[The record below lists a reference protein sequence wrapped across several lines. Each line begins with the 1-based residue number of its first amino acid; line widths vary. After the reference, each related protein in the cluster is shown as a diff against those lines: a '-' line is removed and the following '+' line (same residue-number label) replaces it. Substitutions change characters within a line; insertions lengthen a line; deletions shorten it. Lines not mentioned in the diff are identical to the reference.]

1 MNARLISDANAIPFL
16 ASTVIPKGVDPSI
29 LAEFVSPSEEDV
41 EEYGRLASRLFA
53 LLEPETEERGRAA
66 LPAAR
71 PAPAVAI
78 PMKLKLPP
86 PAVAYPVPAPS
97 HPYLPPAPPAPTS
110 SYIAPFSI
118 APVTAAPAPVPAP
131 AAQFRAEQAREQ
143 AQLAREFREQEE
155 RRLRDAQEA
164 AQLQLKEHEALQQL
178 GAARAAGAYS
188 KDQQLQDRTNPA
200 AQAAREQGYNQRN
213 VAALDDLIESLE
225 RDVQGKVKEVQGK
238 PGLKPLHPS
247 VAGSLR
253 STAQLPANPAPI
265 PLHPPSKST
274 KPGQAV
280 HVDKYGYV
288 MRDPFFKEKEALE
301 QLGEARAA
309 GAYSKEQQQQDRGFR
324 SQARPSSTSM
334 DYYGSMF
341 APNPAAATR
350 TQRSGE
356 RSRSRSRTAATRS
369 RSRSRQARSRSP
381 RRARDQGRSPRARS
395 RSRERS
401 KSRDRRRRRSRERRR
416 SRSKERRRRS
426 KSKERSKEK
435 RSRKSRSRSKEKRR
449 RAEAYTGPP
458 VPAFLLHPADR
469 LFAGGAKR
477 RGRREGSGEEVDETK
492 VALEEALRLIRGLK
506 ADVGEQEQETYFVTL
521 EAEVLDDGV
530 FKQFTQLGAGS
541 EDKVTGV
548 FNKGFFRSIL
558 PTYMPEYDTNLIL
571 KNQQNLHNSLKLK
584 LDEAAGSYSFQHV
597 KKLSPMAPDSE
608 EKALQDFISYLKKV
622 KMDKRV
628 VVFLHSRDI
637 LLPLLLTK
645 LVSFDLVESFTS
657 AVHGFCDFSTCMTK
671 LALGGVWKDTMF
683 TDLMDVYRQ
692 IMGKQW
698 PRYIHPTLPSPL
710 PPLPSP

>member
-29 LAEFVSPSEEDV
+29 LAEFVSPTEEDV
-41 EEYGRLASRLFA
+41 EDYGRLAGRLYA
-53 LLEPETEERGRAA
+53 LLEPEVEEPGRAA
-66 LPAAR
+66 LPAPR

-118 APVTAAPAPVPAP
+118 APVAVAPAPVPAP
-131 AAQFRAEQAREQ
+131 AVQFREEEAREQ

-155 RRLRDAQEA
+155 RQLREAQEA
-164 AQLQLKEHEALQQL
+164 AQLQLKEQEALLQL
-178 GAARAAGAYS
+178 GAARAAGAYT
-188 KDQQLQDRTNPA
+188 KDKQLKDH
-200 AQAAREQGYNQRN
+200 QAAKEKGHNQRN
-213 VAALDDLIESLE
+213 VAALDELIESLE

-253 STAQLPANPAPI
+253 SSGPTPAPKPI
-265 PLHPPSKST
+265 TVHPPSKTT

-280 HVDKYGYV
+280 NVDKYGYV
-288 MRDPFFKEKEALE
+288 IRDPFFQEKEVLE
-301 QLGEARAA
+301 QLGAARAS
-309 GAYSKEQQQQDRGFR
+309 GTYSKEQQVQDRAGR
-324 SQARPSSTSM
+324 HQARTDVNSM

-341 APNPAAATR
+341 TPVATTR
-350 TQRSGE
+350 SQRSGE
-356 RSRSRSRTAATRS
+356 RSRSRSRAAATRS
-369 RSRSRQARSRSP
+369 RSRSRLARSRSRSP
-381 RRARDQGRSPRARS
+381 RRAREQARSPRGRS

-401 KSRDRRRRRSRERRR
+401 RSRDRRRRRSRERRR
-416 SRSKERRRRS
+416 SRSRERRRRS

-492 VALEEALRLIRGLK
+492 VALEEALRRIRGLK
-506 ADVGEQEQETYFVTL
+506 ADEGEQEQETYFVTL

-558 PTYMPEYDTNLIL
+558 PTYMPDYDNNLIL

-584 LDEAAGSYSFQHV
+584 LDETAGSYTFQHV
-597 KKLSPMAPDSE
+597 KKLSPMAPETE
-608 EKALQDFISYLKKV
+608 EKALQDLISYLKKV

-628 VVFLHSRDI
+628 VVFLHSREI

-645 LVSFDLVESFTS
+645 LVTFDLVESFTS
-657 AVHGFCDFSTCMTK
+657 AVHGFCDFSTCMTR

-683 TDLMDVYRQ
+683 TDMMDVYRQ

-698 PRYIHPTLPSPL
+698 PR
-710 PPLPSP
+710 